1 MNLSF
6 FSAEGRNLFL
16 ISAGVFIAQIV
27 FSSITPFL
35 PSLLIE
41 MGLKSN
47 IPLWSSLIF
56 AANSLTSGI
65 MAPIWG
71 AISDRYGKKPMMARA
86 GLGMGA
92 VYLLTALS
100 KNHIQLLLLRALNGI
115 FAGYIP
121 AAITFVASTSRPE
134 NLSQNIGLVN
144 AASAVGAISGPLI
157 GGLLAK
163 IFGIRGSLMVT
174 AFLLIIAGI
183 LPYAT
188 GVKEPPGESKSR
200 SIRESIAETLKNRQL
215 FLIFMTGFLIQ
226 AALMAI
232 LPTLNLVIRN
242 LAPENAEFY
251 TGLVFS
257 IIGISTAIASPFIG
271 RITSIPLTTLYRLMI
286 IGGSLLTAL
295 QGFASSVISLLTL
308 RFIFGFFN
316 AGMTIVGNVLIA
328 KSGDSKNQGSSFGV
342 YNGIISIGLVFGST
356 LGGVMSNRFGLAYS
370 FFSSAFLLLA
380 SFFLSFLIRE
390 PEKEKSEI

>member
-86 GLGMGA
+86 GLGMGV
-92 VYLLTALS
+92 VYLLTAFS

-134 NLSQNIGLVN
+134 KLSQNIGLVN

-163 IFGIRGSLMVT
+163 IFGIRGSLIVT

-188 GVKEPPGESKSR
+188 GVKEPRGEANRAPFGRVSPNL
-200 SIRESIAETLKNRQL
+200 LK
-215 FLIFMTGFLIQ
+215 TG
-226 AALMAI
+226 
-232 LPTLNLVIRN
+232 
-242 LAPENAEFY
+242 
-251 TGLVFS
+251 
-257 IIGISTAIASPFIG
+257 
-271 RITSIPLTTLYRLMI
+271 
-286 IGGSLLTAL
+286 
-295 QGFASSVISLLTL
+295 
-308 RFIFGFFN
+308 
-316 AGMTIVGNVLIA
+316 
-328 KSGDSKNQGSSFGV
+328 
-342 YNGIISIGLVFGST
+342 
-356 LGGVMSNRFGLAYS
+356 S
-370 FFSSAFLLLA
+370 FF
-380 SFFLSFLIRE
+380 
-390 PEKEKSEI
+390 